1 MQRIDKVGLIGSFN
15 DWKDDA
21 VFVYDAEKN
30 VWTLS
35 DVTLTTTDEFK
46 IRFNAAW
53 DMNRGCEVAL
63 LLVLKYQSIKMEIT

>member
-1 MQRIDKVGLIGSFN
+1 MTTGTFEMQRIDKVGLIGSFN

-35 DVTLTTTDEFK
+35 DVTLTTTEDRK
-46 IRFNAAW
+46 S
-53 DMNRGCEVAL
+53 V
-63 LLVLKYQSIKMEIT
+63 V